1 MKIKNNRLNDSKI
14 KNNRD
19 KIKIKNLISFNNIKN
34 PFKDSKES
42 EKFFK
47 NIIEEEMNL
56 SNTYNSENLNKL
68 LNLYFKGL
76 NLYQNTPNLD
86 KVNAFTEKAQLLLQ
100 SPQSKKILN
109 QNKKTNMEI
118 NEIKTDSTLNDENEE
133 SENNKEEENDSYN
146 DDNKLKFDFKKYK
159 TIRHNEIQNRNKLN
173 YLSNSIKRGIKD
185 KNIQKRKINEINKEF
200 NKIKDQQIKTSIFLE
215 DEIKKQT
222 NNFKEKLNR
231 KRTLVNN
238 RNKKIKKPI
247 NAIKEEKNENN
258 DKNLENEKQEKNKS
272 INKIIKITRN
282 KTPFN
287 SRYIYNER
295 FDKLNYINK
304 KKRNS
309 FSFFIKNNKDKT
321 IINNIKNI
329 NYKNDIDN
337 NKKKGV
343 VEELRK
349 EIYKYIQ
356 EYNNEI
362 YKYYYITTMNKI
374 SDLSK
379 KKYLN
384 NLKIYEGYQIN
395 IKELL
400 RKQITSNNKEEE
412 NILEDD
418 INSLKEEQEHE
429 IQKNNDLYDK
439 YIDEEISKFKL
450 YGYSH
455 SSVKELDILKNKIK
469 CNIYNDFYN
478 ILKK

>member
-1 MKIKNNRLNDSKI
+1 MKLKSNQSKNSKAR
-14 KNNRD
+14 NNPD

-100 SPQSKKILN
+100 NPQAKKILN
-109 QNKKTNMEI
+109 QNKKINMEV

-133 SENNKEEENDSYN
+133 SENNKEEENDLFN
-146 DDNKLKFDFKKYK
+146 EHNKLKFDFKKYK
-159 TIRHNEIQNRNKLN
+159 TIKNNEIQNRNKLH
-173 YLSNSIKRGIKD
+173 YLSNTIKKGIRD
-185 KNIQKRKINEINKEF
+185 KNNQKIRINEINKEF
-200 NKIKDQQIKTSIFLE
+200 NNIKEQQLKTSIFLE

-231 KRTLVNN
+231 KRTIVNK
-238 RNKKIKKPI
+238 RAKKIKI
-247 NAIKEEKNENN
+247 HIDVIKEEKNENN
-258 DKNLENEKQEKNKS
+258 IKNVENEKLEKIKN
-272 INKIIKITRN
+272 INKIVKKIRN
-282 KTPFN
+282 KTPMN
-287 SRYIYNER
+287 YRYLWNES
-295 FDKLNYINK
+295 FDKINYIINK
-304 KKRNS
+304 TKRNS
-309 FSFFIKNNKDKT
+309 FSFFIKKDKDKT

-329 NYKNDIDN
+329 YNNNIDS
-337 NKKKGV
+337 NKEKEV
-343 VEELRK
+343 MPELK
-349 EIYKYIQ
+349 QDIYKYIN

-362 YKYYYITTMNKI
+362 YKFYYLSTINKI

-379 KKYLN
+379 KKYLS

-400 RKQITSNNKEEE
+400 RRQITSNDNEEVS
-412 NILEDD
+412 ILEDD
-418 INSLKEEQEHE
+418 INMLKEEQDHE

-450 YGYSH
+450 YGYSN

-469 CNIYNDFYN
+469 CIIYNYFYN

>member
-1 MKIKNNRLNDSKI
+1 MKIKNNQLNNSKI
-14 KNNRD
+14 KNNHD

-47 NIIEEEMNL
+47 SIIEEEMNL

-295 FDKLNYINK
+295 FDKLNYVNK

-321 IINNIKNI
+321 IINNKNI
-329 NYKNDIDN
+329 NNKNDIDN
-337 NKKKGV
+337 KKKKDV
-343 VEELRK
+343 KEKLKK

-362 YKYYYITTMNKI
+362 YKYYI
-374 SDLSK
+374 
-379 KKYLN
+379 
-384 NLKIYEGYQIN
+384 
-395 IKELL
+395 
-400 RKQITSNNKEEE
+400 
-412 NILEDD
+412 
-418 INSLKEEQEHE
+418 
-429 IQKNNDLYDK
+429 
-439 YIDEEISKFKL
+439 
-450 YGYSH
+450 
-455 SSVKELDILKNKIK
+455 
-469 CNIYNDFYN
+469 
-478 ILKK
+478 